1 MKIHSDAPSE
11 DVQIQIIPLIDVIFC
26 ILTFFILA
34 ALQLTRQ
41 QAIGVDLPRASTGTP
56 QMREMMVVTI
66 NPTGQL
72 FLDKE
77 LIDRTVLRQRL
88 EQYRQTR
95 PDGLLVLNASKLAFY
110 NDVVQ
115 ILDVMRS
122 VGGDRVALS
131 TLPAEANQVPGQVPG
146 TVPNPTGPN
155 SIFGSPN
162 PLGTST
168 PGSGLPGQTLPGQ
181 AVPGQALP
189 GQSIPGQT
197 IPGLGPTSPGT
208 NPGGQG
214 AGLPNTFSPL
224 TPGTGVPGTGVPGS
238 GVPGT
243 GVGPTPSYP

>member
-41 QAIGVDLPRASTGTP
+41 QAIGVDLPRASTGSP

-66 NPTGQL
+66 NPTGQI

-77 LIDRTVLRQRL
+77 LVDRTVLRQRL

-131 TLPAEANQVPGQVPG
+131 TLPAESNQVPGQVPG
-146 TVPNPTGPN
+146 TVPNTPGPN
-155 SIFGSPN
+155 SILGSPN
-162 PLGTST
+162 PLGTSN
-168 PGSGLPGQTLPGQ
+168 PGSGFPGQFL
-181 AVPGQALP
+181 
-189 GQSIPGQT
+189 PGQT
-197 IPGLGPTSPGT
+197 IPGQPLPGQTPPGQFTPGQTIPGQNPAAPGT
-208 NPGGQG
+208 KPGGVGPGQ
-214 AGLPNTFSPL
+214 PNTSSPL
-224 TPGTGVPGTGVPGS
+224 TPGTGVPGTGV
-238 GVPGT
+238 
-243 GVGPTPSYP
+243 GPTPSYP

>member
-1 MKIHSDAPSE
+1 MKIHSDTPSE
-11 DVQIQIIPLIDVIFC
+11 EVQIQIIPLIDVIFC

-41 QAIGVDLPRASTGTP
+41 QAIGVDLPRASTGAP

-131 TLPAEANQVPGQVPG
+131 TLPAESNQVPGQLPSNAPSPTG
-146 TVPNPTGPN
+146 TNGTFGNPNPFETG
-155 SIFGSPN
+155 
-162 PLGTST
+162 T
-168 PGSGLPGQTLPGQ
+168 PGLSLPGQT
-181 AVPGQALP
+181 LP

-197 IPGLGPTSPGT
+197 IPGLGPALPGT
-208 NPGGQG
+208 NPGSQG
-214 AGLPNTFSPL
+214 PGLPNTFSPL
-224 TPGTGVPGTGVPGS
+224 TPGSGIPGSGVPGS
-238 GVPGT
+238 GVPGPGVPST
-243 GVGPTPSYP
+243 GVSPTPSRP